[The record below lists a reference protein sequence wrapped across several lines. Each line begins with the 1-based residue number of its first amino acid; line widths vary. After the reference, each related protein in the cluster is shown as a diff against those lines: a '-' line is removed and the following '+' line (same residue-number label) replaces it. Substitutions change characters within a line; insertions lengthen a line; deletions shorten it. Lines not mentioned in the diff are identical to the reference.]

1 MARALLSL
9 TIFTTGLAGC
19 AMPPHTA
26 DERVSAQ
33 LATLAPAPL
42 RPWADDGPAVPEPAG
57 AGGTSGHVGD
67 AGTPEPAGDAG
78 RSMRTDDIEVP
89 GRDDGAGSPPR
100 PVGAD
105 DPVLRALIAEA
116 LRNNDDVEAARA
128 RLDVARMERGLAE
141 QRRWPTPGFAIQQR
155 ERAGGGE
162 RGGGER
168 FSQTSASLTLA
179 QPLDIGGELSRRA
192 QAAHAQTVA
201 LEFAREDVR
210 RRLVAEVSS
219 AYWRIAYLDREAAL
233 REAALRDA
241 LRLASLV
248 ETRHRLGEVSGDD
261 VARAARQVAAQRG
274 ACAVTAGEQASA
286 RHALRRLLAVADPA
300 AVMLRD
306 RPTLPEVD
314 RLPAIDPGLPAHLLS
329 RRPDLRA
336 QEWRLREAA
345 RLVDATHAS
354 FYPRMTLTGSLGT
367 ASDSLSD
374 WLRHPIATLM
384 AELSFPV
391 LEWRA
396 RPWRIGAAD
405 ARARLALNAFARTLH
420 QALREVEDGLSG
432 RRRHLAERAAM
443 QTRLA
448 AAAREADL
456 ACARYRAG
464 ETDITPWL
472 ERRAARRDA
481 EATLLRLRY
490 DLAVNA
496 VMLQQ
501 ALGGALIP
509 IKETVDPG

>member
-1 MARALLSL
+1 MTRVRLSL
-9 TIFTTGLAGC
+9 TIVVMGLAGC
-19 AMPPHTA
+19 AMPPRTA

-33 LATLAPAPL
+33 LATLAPAPQ
-42 RPWADDGPAVPEPAG
+42 RPWADDGPAVPAHADPIGTPEHAG
-57 AGGTSGHVGD
+57 DAGMSGKAGD
-67 AGTPEPAGDAG
+67 AGTPEHAGDAG
-78 RSMRTDDIEVP
+78 MSA
-89 GRDDGAGSPPR
+89 RDEDAGMPPP

-105 DPVLRALIAEA
+105 DPMLQALIAQA
-116 LRNNDDVEAARA
+116 LRHNDDVEAARA
-128 RLDVARMERGLAE
+128 RLDVARMARGLAE
-141 QRRWPTPGFAIQQR
+141 QRRWPTPGFAVRQS
-155 ERAGGGE
+155 ESAGGGG
-162 RGGGER
+162 RVGGER

-201 LEFAREDVR
+201 LEFAREDVQ
-210 RRLVAEVSS
+210 RRLVVEVSG

-233 REAALRDA
+233 RDAALRDA
-241 LRLASLV
+241 LQLASLV
-248 ETRHRLGEVSGDD
+248 QTRHRLGEVSGDD
-261 VARAARQVAAQRG
+261 VARAARQVAARRG
-274 ACAVTAGEQASA
+274 ACAAIAGEQAGA

-300 AVMLRD
+300 AAPLRD
-306 RPTLPEVD
+306 RFTLPEVA
-314 RLPAIDPGLPAHLLS
+314 RLPAIDPGLPAHLLA

-336 QEWRLREAA
+336 QEWRLRETA

-354 FYPRMTLTGSLGT
+354 FYPRMALTGSLGT
-367 ASDSLSD
+367 ASDSLSN
-374 WLRHPIATLM
+374 WLRHPVATLI

-405 ARARLALNAFARTLH
+405 AQARLALSEFAHTLH

-448 AAAREADL
+448 AAAREAEL

-464 ETDITPWL
+464 ETGIAPWL

-490 DLAVNA
+490 DLAVDA
-496 VMLQQ
+496 VTLQQ

-509 IKETVDPG
+509 IKESAGPG